1 MRTSS
6 GAWNWTVIVP
16 VALVLLAVAAIIA
29 LDATKGG
36 AAEPAAPL
44 GEIGTPVRQA
54 YIAPTATPVGQQ
66 VGATPRPRPTFAG
79 VAAAQGDPAARD
91 TTRRNDLLRLIAA
104 AQDLKKR
111 DGSYPT
117 TKGNVQTVCA
127 YKDIDIGCKLKETF
141 DGNLPSDPL
150 GDPVKNGYWYS
161 SDGNSVTVYAAL
173 EGEIPADQQC
183 DTNDAELKKRQ
194 HVICLRA
201 S

>member
-16 VALVLLAVAAIIA
+16 VGLVALAVLAVIL
-29 LDATKGG
+29 LDVTKGG
-36 AAEPAAPL
+36 AAEPAAPV
-44 GEIGTPVRQA
+44 GEVGTPVRQA

-66 VGATPRPRPTFAG
+66 PDATPRPRPTFAG
-79 VAAAQGDPAARD
+79 VGAAQGDPGQRD
-91 TTRRNDLLRLIAA
+91 TKRRNDLLLLLGA
-104 AQDLKKR
+104 AQALKAK

-127 YKDIDIGCKLKETF
+127 YQDIDTGCKLKDTYN
-141 DGNLPSDPL
+141 GNLPSDPL

-161 SDGNSVTVYAAL
+161 SDGASVTLYAAL
-173 EGEIPADQQC
+173 ENDVPAEQRCQ
-183 DTNDAELKKRQ
+183 TNDVELNKHQNVVCVK
-194 HVICLRA
+194 A